1 MQKNTGKSRIAKKR
15 PLKTDARVEKNA
27 HAPLEATRSQ
37 GTPGGSF
44 DTLKENMK
52 KIDKGSL
59 FDALK
64 RVKDMKPEAWRDP
77 SSVRDLTQ
85 NIAQDIGIKVDPRRM
100 NAFLNAFTDATKN
113 ADDKG
118 PKVSVEEIAKKYGG
132 DAVDEKT
139 IKEIKKFVK

>member
-1 MQKNTGKSRIAKKR
+1 MKR
-15 PLKTDARVEKNA
+15 
-27 HAPLEATRSQ
+27 
-37 GTPGGSF
+37 
-44 DTLKENMK
+44 
-52 KIDKGSL
+52 IDKGNL

-77 SSVRDLTQ
+77 TTVRDLTQ
-85 NIAQDIGIKVDPRRM
+85 NIAQDIGIKVDPKRM

-132 DAVDEKT
+132 DAVDDKT